1 MAFFCV
7 LFSTKADDIIFAR
20 KASPLICKFASD
32 ISILRQILEKSQ
44 GFPVLV
50 AKHCINQDFISLIK
64 GSFLSY
70 SEYNDKNELKSLLCA
85 LYEKEKA
92 KSKSAPLSSPLSPT
106 YSSLIGSSIAMNK
119 LRQALLKISAYDVS
133 VILLGETGTGKTT
146 VAKAIH
152 ELSPRREKPF
162 RMEVLSTSNE
172 NLIESRLFGV
182 TKGGFTG
189 AVESKGIFEDADG
202 GTVFLDEIGEIGRTF
217 QTKLLQVLSE
227 GIVRRIGSHK
237 DIPVDN
243 RMIFATNANIEAKI
257 KNGEFRE
264 DLFYRINDI
273 ILRLPP
279 LRERLEDIPE
289 LCAYF
294 LRQNKISKHISDSAI
309 KAMQSFSW
317 RGNIR
322 QLEKCIKNAALIY
335 SEGDTIEPDDLH
347 LF

>member
-7 LFSTKADDIIFAR
+7 LFSREAEDIMFAR
-20 KASPLICKFASD
+20 KASPMTCKFASD
-32 ISILRQILEKSQ
+32 ISILWQISEKSQ
-44 GFPVLV
+44 GFTVLA
-50 AKHCINQDFISLIK
+50 AKNCVNQDFISLIK
-64 GSFLSY
+64 NKFLSY
-70 SEYNDKNELKSLLCA
+70 SEYNDKNELKSLLMA

-92 KSKSAPLSSPLSPT
+92 KSVPVISPLSPT
-106 YSSLIGSSIAMNK
+106 YSSLIGSSIAMNE
-119 LRQALLKISAYDVS
+119 LRQSLVKISAYDVS

-172 NLIESRLFGV
+172 SLIESRLFGV
-182 TKGGFTG
+182 AKGGFTG
-189 AVESKGIFEDADG
+189 AVESKGIFEEADG
-202 GTVFLDEIGEIGRTF
+202 GTVFLDEIGEISRNF

-237 DIPVDN
+237 DILVDN

-257 KNGEFRE
+257 KRGEFRE
-264 DLFYRINDI
+264 DLFYRINDV

-279 LRERLEDIPE
+279 LRERLDDIPE
-289 LCAYF
+289 LCYNF
-294 LRQNKISKHISDSAI
+294 LQKNKINKQISDAAI
-309 KAMQSFSW
+309 KAMQSFTW

-335 SEGDTIEPDDLH
+335 SESDTIEPEDLH
-347 LF
+347 LY